1 MLILFH
7 YDVWFQDISFK
18 IETLLLIFK
27 LDSFIQHV
35 KFDLRHLPAFKHSE
49 HHKKARKKVLWQII
63 LFKFIIFCLT
73 IQCTFWKS
81 AMFMHF
87 ETTWTLIINIKCFN
101 ISAHCF
107 YSNLGIRLDDA
118 TVISSTFRF
127 ELDVA
132 IAKSLSSKWHESKLI

>member
-49 HHKKARKKVLWQII
+49 HHKKARKKSIVTDH
-63 LFKFIIFCLT
+63 T
-73 IQCTFWKS
+73 IQIH
-81 AMFMHF
+81 HF
-87 ETTWTLIINIKCFN
+87 LFN
-101 ISAHCF
+101 NPIYF
-107 YSNLGIRLDDA
+107 L
-118 TVISSTFRF
+118 
-127 ELDVA
+127 
-132 IAKSLSSKWHESKLI
+132 SLQC